1 MNKGL
6 RLLPAAILTILAGC
20 VKPEPT
26 PPPTPPEVKVTS
38 VTVSPATLSIVE
50 GESQQLK
57 ATVLPSDATNPKVTW
72 TSSNAQVASVTDG
85 TVKALKPG
93 TATITATADGKQ
105 GTCTVTVTAKIIP
118 TSGVTL
124 DITATSLDEGQ
135 TVTLTATIVPAD
147 ATDKSVSWS
156 SSAPDVASVD
166 QNGKVT
172 AIKKGSATI
181 TATAGG
187 KSATCEVTVIARVA
201 SVSLDKATLTMK
213 DGEEQTLTATILPE
227 NADDKSVSWS
237 SSAPDV
243 ASVDQ
248 NGKVT
253 AIKKGTA
260 TITVTTVDG
269 GKTAT
274 CEVTVIARV
283 ASVSLDKTALTMKV
297 GEEKALTATV
307 LPENAEEKSV
317 SWSSSAPDVAS
328 VDQNGKVTA
337 IKPGTANITVK
348 TADGGKTAVCAVTV
362 QAASGGTE
370 DFGDG
375 GGYGNNDF

>member
-72 TSSNAQVASVTDG
+72 SSSNAQVASVTDG

-135 TVTLTATIVPAD
+135 TVTLTATVVPAD
-147 ATDKSVSWS
+147 AT
-156 SSAPDVASVD
+156 
-166 QNGKVT
+166 
-172 AIKKGSATI
+172 
-181 TATAGG
+181 
-187 KSATCEVTVIARVA
+187 
-201 SVSLDKATLTMK
+201 
-213 DGEEQTLTATILPE
+213 
-227 NADDKSVSWS
+227 DKSVSWS

-274 CEVTVIARV
+274 CEVTVIAKV
-283 ASVSLDKTALTMKV
+283 VSVSLDKTALTMKV

-307 LPENAEEKSV
+307 LPENAEDKSV
-317 SWSSSAPDVAS
+317 SWSSSAPEVAS